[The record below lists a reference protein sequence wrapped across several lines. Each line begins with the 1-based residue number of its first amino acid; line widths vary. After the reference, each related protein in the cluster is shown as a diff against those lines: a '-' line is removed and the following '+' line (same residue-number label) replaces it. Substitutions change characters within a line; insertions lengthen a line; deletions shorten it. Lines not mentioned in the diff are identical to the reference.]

1 VRLLVTLL
9 ALRGSPRLTVAW
21 RCGMFERQTPHGPR
35 RTAIAGCGLLVN
47 VHRVAA
53 ASPAPPSDADGAPIR
68 VFIVASVRLYREGL
82 AAVLDQQCG
91 IDVGVAGDVRAF
103 FDDPPCGG
111 ADVTLLDMTVAGSLA
126 AVRRVSSL
134 GDVPRVVAVAVPDD
148 DDYQVIACAEAGVHG
163 YVTRDEPLNDLL
175 HAVESAARGEA
186 PCSARVS
193 RALLKRVRSVA
204 QQPDARSSSDARRL
218 TARELEIVALI
229 AQGLSNKEIAT
240 RLTIER
246 ATVKNHVHNILGKLG
261 VDDRAAAV
269 HRVWN
274 AGFGLAEV

>member
-1 VRLLVTLL
+1 
-9 ALRGSPRLTVAW
+9 
-21 RCGMFERQTPHGPR
+21 MFDDTR
-35 RTAIAGCGLLVN
+35 RTAIAANRNPRDVASGVN

-53 ASPAPPSDADGAPIR
+53 ASRSPSSDADGAPIR

-82 AAVLDQQCG
+82 ATVLRQG
-91 IDVGVAGDVRAF
+91 GRIDVEVAGEVRRF

-111 ADVTLLDMTVAGSLA
+111 ADVALLDMTVAGSLA

-134 GDVPRVVAVAVPDD
+134 GDAPRVVAVAVRDD
-148 DDYQVIACAEAGVHG
+148 DEHQLIACAEAGVHG
-163 YVTRDEPLNDLL
+163 YVTCDEPLDDLRQ
-175 HAVESAARGEA
+175 AVERAARGEA
-186 PCSARVS
+186 PCSPRVA
-193 RALLKRVRSVA
+193 RALLLRVRSVA
-204 QQPDARSSSDARRL
+204 QSTEREPSADVPRL

-261 VDDRAAAV
+261 VRDRAAAV
-269 HRVWN
+269 HRVWDR
-274 AGFGLAEV
+274 GLGLAGS